1 MKRKLDFTDN
11 KKVAHLFG
19 HYVTSTSRIML
30 RTLQQNFRKAGFTVT
45 AEQWMVL
52 VWLFDQDG
60 RTQQE
65 LADLT
70 WKDKPG
76 ITRIMKNLEK
86 CNLITR
92 MSHPVDGRAKAVF
105 LTKEAKKMEPILLKI
120 AADTQKQAIRGIS
133 ETELEE
139 CRGLLKKI
147 SDNLQ

>member
-1 MKRKLDFTDN
+1 MKGKLDFTDN

-30 RTLQQNFRKAGFTVT
+30 RTLQQNFRKAGFPVT
-45 AEQWMVL
+45 SEQWIVL
-52 VWLFDQDG
+52 VWLFDRDG

-70 WKDKPG
+70 LKDKPG

-86 CNLITR
+86 SNLITR
-92 MSHPVDGRAKAVF
+92 MSHPVDGRSKAVF
-105 LTKEAKKMEPILLKI
+105 LTKEAKRIESELLKI
-120 AADTQKQAIRGIS
+120 ALDTQRLAIKGI
-133 ETELEE
+133 TENQLEE
-139 CRGLLKKI
+139 CRSILKKV